1 MFEKDPRKSDI
12 LRKNVIQTQE
22 SCHTLKF
29 VIFTIIHLRKLVDI
43 VLFIAL
49 IKSKSN
55 NYYQVIALC
64 LDVNCHLN

>member
-12 LRKNVIQTQE
+12 LRKNAVQTQE

-43 VLFIAL
+43 VFIAL

-55 NYYQVIALC
+55 NYYQVITFC